1 MKNLIFPF
9 TAIVGQEEIKKSLI
23 LNAINPGIGGVLIK
37 GDKGTGKT
45 TAVRA
50 IADLLPLIPVVKG
63 CAFNCDPHDM
73 VSSCEICRLKNREI
87 EEKKMKVVEL
97 PLGATEDRVVG
108 SIDINKALKKGIK
121 ALEPGILAEANRNIL
136 YVDEINL
143 LDDHLVDVLLDAA
156 AYGINNVEREGISLS
171 HPSKF
176 MLVGTMNPAE
186 GELRP
191 QLADRIGLHIIVT
204 SIHDIKDRVTIMS
217 RREQFEKDPEEFKK
231 LFATEQKEL
240 LDKIVS
246 ARKLLSQVQ
255 INNDLMELIARIS
268 LETGVDGH
276 RADIAILKTSKA
288 IAAYNGRV
296 KVNEDDL
303 KEAITLVLGERIP
316 GKSQDPDK
324 VCKQM
329 DKAKSEMEREKEKE
343 REQQEKEKEQNHN
356 QDNADQNE
364 GEKKTLDGDESD
376 SESDKSANQNSD
388 EIDQDKGLENKES
401 NSENQNPKQSDT
413 KQSDN
418 NSSLPEE
425 NLEDTSSS
433 HNSSGGDISNEEEKG
448 QKLFSEN
455 KNEGNIESSD
465 VGIDIKKL
473 LKVKG
478 KKKDRLYGKR
488 VESKTEKGKYVRSRF
503 SSQRPKDIA
512 IDATIRAAAMKS
524 SGEIKVEPH
533 DLREKVRKHG
543 ARASIAL
550 VVDISG
556 SMVSEK
562 KANRVKSILNQ
573 IIKDTQ
579 RHKDKLS
586 VIGFK
591 GREAEVII
599 PTTKRAAAFQSK
611 VDEIRVGGT
620 TPLAAGLKKGLEIL
634 VSEKKNKE
642 YVPMM
647 VVLTDGMPN
656 VGIKHSPSRDALDLA
671 EKLNENH
678 IHTVVVNFE
687 RILHHGRN
695 LNMELAIYSGG
706 RYYDLEDLQNPGQ
719 IMNKILEYER
729 SVF

>member
-63 CAFNCDPHDM
+63 CAFNCDPQDM

>member
-63 CAFNCDPHDM
+63 CAFNCNPHDM

-97 PLGATEDRVVG
+97 PLGSTEDRVVG
-108 SIDINKALKKGIK
+108 SIDINKALKEGIK
-121 ALEPGILAEANRNIL
+121 VLEPGILAEANRNIL

-186 GELRP
+186 GELRL

-231 LFATEQKEL
+231 LFANEQKEL

-268 LETGVDGH
+268 LEVGVDGH

-288 IAAYNGRV
+288 IAAYNTRV

-303 KEAITLVLGERIP
+303 KEAINLVLGERIP

-364 GEKKTLDGDESD
+364 EGEKQTLDGDESE

-388 EIDQDKGLENKES
+388 EIDQDKDLENKES
-401 NSENQNPKQSDT
+401 NSENQSENQNP

-433 HNSSGGDISNEEEKG
+433 HNSSGGDLSNEEEKG

-455 KNEGNIESSD
+455 KNDGNIESVD

-706 RYYDLEDLQNPGQ
+706 RYYDLEDLENPGQ